1 MNKAPRCV
9 QDTDATG
16 LGVWLQKYKIISKN
30 WNTLLYLHKKS
41 SCYVVLTLVN
51 IQAYTNKSA
60 RPVAFLKAY
69 IRINFACWG
78 ILLQSCVC
86 SWCGFM
92 IHTSS
97 NQRHSGTKALFSV
110 PAQIH
115 FLAYPDR
122 FFKMWSAK
130 KPPNTFNA
138 IFALVW
144 KCNSNQISTKVL
156 QSGRSGHSNGIS
168 KCLLCHST
176 VSTTQWR
183 HQIQSDG
190 SASEWLSRFY
200 AATSDMED
208 RGQESVDRHWNELS
222 APQAR
227 WKSTISHALCIEKTC
242 HHWCCYWCQRCY
254 HSRKVG
260 IKSGYT
266 NPIWSLANNSAQSQC
281 QISDLKFLCVWI

>member
-60 RPVAFLKAY
+60 RLVAFLKAY

-92 IHTSS
+92 IRTSS

-115 FLAYPDR
+115 FLAYPDW

-130 KPPNTFNA
+130 NPQTHLMQFLHWFGNA
-138 IFALVW
+138 IQIRFLQKCFSLDALATQMGFQSVFCVTRLSAQHNDDIKSRVTGVHQSGWADSMLLLAIWRTEDKSPWTDTEMNCLLHRRDERARFLMLFALKRRATIDVVTDA
-144 KCNSNQISTKVL
+144 NVA
-156 QSGRSGHSNGIS
+156 
-168 KCLLCHST
+168 
-176 VSTTQWR
+176 TTAER
-183 HQIQSDG
+183 
-190 SASEWLSRFY
+190 L
-200 AATSDMED
+200 
-208 RGQESVDRHWNELS
+208 V
-222 APQAR
+222 
-227 WKSTISHALCIEKTC
+227 
-242 HHWCCYWCQRCY
+242 
-254 HSRKVG
+254 
-260 IKSGYT
+260 
-266 NPIWSLANNSAQSQC
+266 
-281 QISDLKFLCVWI
+281 